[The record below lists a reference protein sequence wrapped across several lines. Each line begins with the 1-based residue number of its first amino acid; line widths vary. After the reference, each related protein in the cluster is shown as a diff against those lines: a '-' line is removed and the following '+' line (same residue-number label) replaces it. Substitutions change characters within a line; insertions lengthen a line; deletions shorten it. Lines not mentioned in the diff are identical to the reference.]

1 MAFHRSATRNDCI
14 DSSHLLVR
22 PIGVYII
29 MMIGMSIVTV
39 IFGITTY
46 FSEKKKYKEEVE
58 KREKDYKS
66 ILVIS
71 HRISITR

>member
-1 MAFHRSATRNDCI
+1 MIALTVVIF
-14 DSSHLLVR
+14 LVR

-46 FSEKKKYKEEVE
+46 FSEKE
-58 KREKDYKS
+58 
-66 ILVIS
+66 I
-71 HRISITR
+71 